1 MKLHFIFLL
10 LIANHTG
17 FTQNINQDSAWFRN
31 NYYKIEKA
39 IPMRDG
45 IKLFTSIY
53 VPRDS
58 SEKHPIL
65 MQRTPY
71 SCAPYG
77 IQEFLSLSGN
87 YIMNY
92 LKEGYILVIQDVR
105 GRWMSEGKFVDV
117 RPFIKVKKRRIQM
130 NLPMHMTQLTGSL
143 KTFLQIM
150 VKLGCLAL
158 PIRDFTQQWQR
169 LQGIRH

>member
-1 MKLHFIFLL
+1 MKRIKLYFLSLL
-10 LIANHTG
+10 LFTAHAG
-17 FTQNINQDSAWFRN
+17 FTQNINQDSVWFREN
-31 NYYKIEKA
+31 FYKIEKA

-53 VPRDS
+53 IPKDS

-65 MQRTPY
+65 MERTPY

-77 IQEFLSLSGN
+77 INEFLSLAGN

-92 LKEGYILVIQDVR
+92 LKEGYILVFQDVR

-117 RPFIKVKKRRIQM
+117 RPFIKVKKPKDI
-130 NLPMHMTQLTGSL
+130 
-143 KTFLQIM
+143 
-150 VKLGCLAL
+150 
-158 PIRDFTQQWQR
+158 D
-169 LQGIRH
+169 